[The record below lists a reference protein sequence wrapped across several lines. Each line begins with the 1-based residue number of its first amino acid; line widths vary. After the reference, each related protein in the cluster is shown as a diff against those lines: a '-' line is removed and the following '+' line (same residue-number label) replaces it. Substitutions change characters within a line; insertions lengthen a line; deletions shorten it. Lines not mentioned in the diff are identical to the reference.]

1 MIFIFILDIYVMPIT
16 TKQFIYEIK
25 SPIILRGDIFVHFFQ
40 IHNKSRQTELIS
52 SIQFHTC
59 AISRNEIEFYK
70 NDISFP
76 HSGKKFTWFF
86 NPWILILIKNSWK
99 WFYVTLR
106 WEFLIFFVIL
116 KTSLKSLLISV
127 KTSCN

>member
-1 MIFIFILDIYVMPIT
+1 MYFFVDIYVMPIS

-25 SPIILRGDIFVHFFQ
+25 SPIILRGDIYIHFFQ

-59 AISRNEIEFYK
+59 AIARNEIEFYK

-76 HSGKKFTWFF
+76 HSGKFI
-86 NPWILILIKNSWK
+86 N
-99 WFYVTLR
+99 
-106 WEFLIFFVIL
+106 
-116 KTSLKSLLISV
+116 
-127 KTSCN
+127 

>member
-1 MIFIFILDIYVMPIT
+1 MPIS

-25 SPIILRGDIFVHFFQ
+25 SPIILRGDVFIHFFQ

-59 AISRNEIEFYK
+59 AISRNEKEFFR

-76 HSGKKFTWFF
+76 NSGEFV
-86 NPWILILIKNSWK
+86 NELI
-99 WFYVTLR
+99 
-106 WEFLIFFVIL
+106 
-116 KTSLKSLLISV
+116 
-127 KTSCN
+127 

>member
-1 MIFIFILDIYVMPIT
+1 MYIENTHSENASDRHTQILLLIYFIKRTQIFIHSFHFISDIYVMPIS

-59 AISRNEIEFYK
+59 AITRNDVDFYK

-76 HSGKKFTWFF
+76 LGGNYQLAFQLIHSAVNNFSHFF
-86 NPWILILIKNSWK
+86 
-99 WFYVTLR
+99 R
-106 WEFLIFFVIL
+106 
-116 KTSLKSLLISV
+116 
-127 KTSCN
+127 

>member
-1 MIFIFILDIYVMPIT
+1 MPIT

-40 IHNKSRQTELIS
+40 IHNKSQQTELIS

-59 AISRNEIEFYK
+59 AISRNEIEFFK

-76 HSGKKFTWFF
+76 HSGNLHDFLFFKSMNNFNLKFMKVNEGDGRVTLLRCFF
-86 NPWILILIKNSWK
+86 N
-99 WFYVTLR
+99 
-106 WEFLIFFVIL
+106 
-116 KTSLKSLLISV
+116 
-127 KTSCN
+127 